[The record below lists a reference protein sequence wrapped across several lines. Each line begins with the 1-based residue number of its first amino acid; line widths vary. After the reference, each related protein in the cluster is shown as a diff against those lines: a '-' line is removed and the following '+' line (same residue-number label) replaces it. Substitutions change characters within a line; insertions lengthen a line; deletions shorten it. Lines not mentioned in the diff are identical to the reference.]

1 MTMNRKNRDA
11 WRKRILPPL
20 LLAIVISLV
29 PLTGQA
35 TEFVLLYSNDNHGEI
50 EPCG

>member
-1 MTMNRKNRDA
+1 MIMNKKNRDA
-11 WRKRILPPL
+11 WRKGLMLPL
-20 LLAIVISLV
+20 LLALVLSLI
-29 PLTGQA
+29 PLAGQA

>member
-1 MTMNRKNRDA
+1 MTMNKKNHDT
-11 WRKRILPPL
+11 WHKKL
-20 LLAIVISLV
+20 LV
-29 PLTGQA
+29 PLSLAFVLSLFPLAGQA